1 MLSPVTADPLRASL
15 TRTSRSPPT
24 PRPPPAARCHA
35 EAPVRASA
43 NKPVGGEDAPVA
55 RAQGRLFGGAL

>member
-1 MLSPVTADPLRASL
+1 MLSPITADPLRASL

-43 NKPVGGEDAPVA
+43 NKPVGSEDAPVA